1 MEYNDIRA
9 LLNKYWAC
17 ESTEAEE
24 AELRVFYAS
33 HEGTLP
39 ADLQE
44 AAPLFRYYHD
54 CCSIPEMP
62 ELFTDRPAPWDE
74 PQRTG
79 IIRSITQGW
88 MKYAAAV
95 LVAAGMLYSADSFRD
110 KRTSEDLAFRDT
122 FSDPKLAYQQTQR
135 ALQLLS
141 KNLNRGKS
149 QMEKIALFNEA
160 KDLVTGKN

>member
-9 LLNKYWAC
+9 LLEKYWAC

-24 AELRVFYAS
+24 MELRVFYAG
-33 HEGTLP
+33 HEGALP

-44 AAPLFRYYHD
+44 AAPLFQYYND
-54 CCSIPEMP
+54 CSSVPDMP

-74 PQRTG
+74 PPAVV
-79 IIRSITQGW
+79 RSIWQGW

-95 LVAAGMLYSADSFRD
+95 LVAAGLLYSADSFRD
-110 KRTSEDLAFRDT
+110 KQSNEVAMQDT
-122 FSDPKLAYQQTQR
+122 YSDPKLAYKQTQR

-141 KNLNRGKS
+141 KNLNRGKT
-149 QMEKIALFNEA
+149 QMEKIAYFNE
-160 KDLVTGKN
+160 VTDIVQGNN